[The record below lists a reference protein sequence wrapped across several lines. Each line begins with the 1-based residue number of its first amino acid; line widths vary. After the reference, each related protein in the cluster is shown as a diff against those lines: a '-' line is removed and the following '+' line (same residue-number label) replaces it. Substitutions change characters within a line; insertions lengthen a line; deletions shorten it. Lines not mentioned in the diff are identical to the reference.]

1 MTGRSSFDAGTLAA
15 SDVLRI
21 LADGRPRTRGELAET
36 LGLARATVA
45 LRIDPLVGAGLLGSL
60 LDAPSTGGRPP
71 SRLTLRAGS
80 RLVLAADLGATRG
93 RVALTDLA
101 GLVLAS
107 RSRAIAITEGPERV
121 LSWVLDAVDAL
132 ALDLGRPLGDIAAVG
147 MGLPGP
153 VDHGSGRPAQPPQ
166 MPGWDGYDV
175 PARLQAR
182 LPVPVLVDND
192 VNIMARGERA
202 IAWPEVDDF
211 VFVKVATG
219 IGAGIISGGILQ
231 RGAQSIAG
239 HIGHLPVARAAAV
252 RCGCGNTG
260 CVTAVASGGA
270 VADRLRAEGVPAHES
285 ADVADLVLAGDERA
299 IAAVRQ
305 AGLDLGDVL
314 VACTGFVNPAVIAVG
329 GSLARSG
336 EPLLDGIR
344 EVLRARAMPL
354 AARSLVVA
362 ESRTGRDA
370 GVIGAALMAV
380 EHLFSPRGVAAL
392 LDRQPQ
398 PAR

>member
-1 MTGRSSFDAGTLAA
+1 VTARPFDAGTLAA
-15 SDVLRI
+15 SAVLRI
-21 LADGRPRTRGELAET
+21 LADGRPRTRVELAEM

-45 LRIDPLVGAGLLGSL
+45 LRVEPLIGAGLVGSV

-80 RLVLAADLGATRG
+80 RLVLAADVGATRA
-93 RVALTDLA
+93 RVALTDL
-101 GLVLAS
+101 GGRILAS
-107 RSRAIAITEGPERV
+107 RSRAIAITGGPEP
-121 LSWVLDAVDAL
+121 LLAWVLETAVAL
-132 ALDLGRPLGDIAAVG
+132 ATELDRMVGDIAAVG
-147 MGLPGP
+147 VGLPGP

-175 PARLQAR
+175 PARLQRR
-182 LPVPVLVDND
+182 LVVPVLVDND
-192 VNIMARGERA
+192 VNIMALGERA
-202 IAWPEVDDF
+202 VGWPGVDDF

-219 IGAGIISGGILQ
+219 IGAGIVSGGILH

-239 HIGHLPVARAAAV
+239 HIGHLPVARAAGVA
-252 RCGCGNTG
+252 CACGNTG
-260 CVTAVASGGA
+260 CVTAVASGSALAAQLRGA
-270 VADRLRAEGVPAHES
+270 GVDAADS

-305 AGLDLGDVL
+305 AGRDLGEVL

-336 EPLLDGIR
+336 EPLLEGIR
-344 EVLRARAMPL
+344 EVVLARAMPL
-354 AARSLVVA
+354 AAQSLVIA
-362 ESRTGRDA
+362 ASRTGSDA

-380 EHLFSPRGVAAL
+380 DYLIAPAGVTAL
-392 LDRQPQ
+392 VGR
-398 PAR
+398 